1 MDIYAE
7 GSNVIF
13 GKIGHLLVII
23 AFVSALISSISY
35 LFGTYKKSN
44 SEWILLGRFSFILH
58 SLAIIGVVAL
68 LFMIIHY
75 HLFEYHYAWKH
86 SSSAL
91 PFKYLFASFWE
102 GQEGST
108 LLWMFWHTFIGMI
121 LLFKAKNWE
130 SPVMAMMAIAQT
142 ILASMLL
149 GIIVF
154 GHKFGSSPFALIKDA
169 MELPIFKMNPD
180 FVPEDGS
187 GLNPLLQNYW
197 MTIHPPTLF
206 LGYALCIVPFAYA
219 MASLMTRSY
228 TDWIKPV
235 LPWTLTAVMVLG
247 IGILM
252 GGAWAYEAL
261 SFGGF
266 WAWDPVE
273 NASLVPWIIMVAG
286 LHTLMAFK
294 HTGHSLVATYL
305 LFIFSFLLILYSS
318 YLTKSGILGDSSVH
332 SFTDEGMSA
341 QLRFMIFIF
350 LIPAIGLIA
359 YRFKELPQ
367 KRTEEAASS
376 REFWLFVGSLVF
388 VLCTIYIAGVTSLPV
403 FNKILNKNWAM
414 PSDINLIYND
424 VLIWVAV
431 MLGILMAIGQF
442 FNYKK
447 SATRKV
453 ANALLIP
460 LAITIVFT
468 VVVIV
473 VYKFYRLD
481 YALMVFASL
490 FGIFA
495 NLFFIITKLRS
506 NPGNWG
512 GSISHI
518 GFTLMMLGILIS
530 QGRQEVVSYN
540 QFGVDY
546 GEGFSDKDKAENLLL
561 YINESSTMQ
570 NYKITYI
577 GDSITDNGVYYKVKY
592 EPNNQPERAFV
603 LKPQIQIDPKMGNVA
618 NPSTK
623 RTITKDLYTHI
634 TSAPISD
641 EGRVADSIMT
651 ETFKVKIGD
660 TLQLSRSAAIVHA
673 INPNA
678 EIEGF
683 ELAEGDLAIGVQMSY
698 VTVDSA
704 YEIEPKYIIQEQ
716 IARSIPLTIE
726 EKDITFVFTRIFPE
740 TAEIELTITQKY
752 PRFIIMKA
760 IQFPMINLLWLGAL
774 VMSVG
779 VFMSIM
785 RRRKL
790 NQEKAS
796 LSN

>member
-13 GKIGHLLVII
+13 GKIGHFLVIT
-23 AFVSALISSISY
+23 AFVAALISSISY
-35 LFGTYKKSN
+35 LLGTYKKSN
-44 SEWILLGRFSFILH
+44 PEWISLGRFSFLLH
-58 SLAIIGVVAL
+58 VISVLGIVAL
-68 LFMIIHY
+68 LFMVIHY
-75 HLFEYHYAWKH
+75 HMFEYHYAWKH
-86 SSSAL
+86 SSNAL

-108 LLWMFWHTFIGMI
+108 LLWMFWHAVIGMI
-121 LLFKAKNWE
+121 LMFTAKKWE
-130 SPVMAMMAIAQT
+130 SPVMVMMALAQT
-142 ILASMLL
+142 LLASMLL
-149 GIIVF
+149 GIVVF

-169 MELPIFKMNPD
+169 MDLPIFKMNPN

-228 TDWIKPV
+228 NDWIKPV

-273 NASLVPWIIMVAG
+273 NASLVPWIMMVAG
-286 LHTLMAFK
+286 LHTLMAYK
-294 HTGHSLVATYL
+294 HTGHSLIATYL
-305 LFIFSFLLILYSS
+305 MFIFSFLLILYSS

-350 LIPAIGLIA
+350 LIPSIALIIV
-359 YRFKELPQ
+359 RFKELPQ
-367 KRTEEAASS
+367 KRTEEATSS

-388 VLCTIYIAGVTSLPV
+388 VLSTIYIAGVTSLPV
-403 FNKILNKNWAM
+403 FNKILGTNWAM

-424 VLIWVAV
+424 VLIWVAI
-431 MLGILMAIGQF
+431 MLGNLMAIGQY

-447 SATRKV
+447 TSGKKI
-453 ANALLIP
+453 ANALWIP
-460 LAITIVFT
+460 LLISLVLS
-468 VVVIV
+468 VLVIV

-481 YALMVFASL
+481 YALMTFASV
-490 FGIFA
+490 FGIFG
-495 NLFFIITKLRS
+495 NLFFIITKLKTNVS
-506 NPGNWG
+506 NWG

-546 GEGFSDKDKAENLLL
+546 GEGFSDQDKAENLLL

-577 GDSITDNGVYYKVKY
+577 GDSITDNGVFYKVKY
-592 EPNNQPERAFV
+592 EPNNQPEKAFV

-623 RTITKDLYTHI
+623 RTLSKDLYTHI
-634 TSAPISD
+634 TSAPITD

-651 ETFKVKIGD
+651 ETFRVKIGD

-673 INPNA
+673 INPNT
-678 EIEGF
+678 EVENF
-683 ELAEGDLAIGVQMSY
+683 ELGDGDLAIGAQMSY
-698 VTVDSA
+698 VTLDSS
-704 YEIEPKYIIQEQ
+704 YQIEPKFIIQEQ

-726 EKDITFVFTRIFPE
+726 EKDITFVFSRIFPE
-740 TAEIELTITQKY
+740 SEEIELIVTQKY

-774 VMSVG
+774 VMSAG

-790 NQEKAS
+790 NKEKEIAIA
-796 LSN
+796 